1 MVFLAWH
8 IIATFRTTHT
18 RTLAHM
24 LNTRTHA
31 QQEPPSFAHQPI
43 TEQGTPTHTHT
54 LLTNLGTAQ
63 PGAPM
68 LLVACPAAVANR
80 RIVQLM
86 VINSVAFFFSFSVP
100 VSWNRLF

>member
-18 RTLAHM
+18 RTLAHAHM
-24 LNTRTHA
+24 LNRDLPVLPTSR
-31 QQEPPSFAHQPI
+31 SLR
-43 TEQGTPTHTHT
+43 GTPTHTHT

-68 LLVACPAAVANR
+68 LLAACPGAVANR

-86 VINSVAFFFSFSVP
+86 VCGFFLSVFQ
-100 VSWNRLF
+100 